1 MDFVTLFKLLLST
14 FFAVYIGYTLQP
26 VPRALDI
33 LFKESQIFK
42 FLIISCFI
50 FVNLLGMNFS
60 ITNVLTSVVL
70 AAILIAGFEY
80 ARKF

>member
-1 MDFVTLFKLLLST
+1 MEFLRLLLST
-14 FFAVYIGYTLQP
+14 FFGVYLGYTLQP
-26 VPRALDI
+26 VPRVIDV
-33 LFKESQIFK
+33 LFRESQIFK
-42 FLIISCFI
+42 FLIMSCFI
-50 FVNLLGMNFS
+50 FVNLLGMEFS